1 MYPLFKTKCRSS
13 FLMVVLSFMMILSPQ
28 STAFYDRHEQG
39 WFWYKSQ
46 PLVPKVLPKKQGSAS
61 HEPKVLSAQDQIKK
75 IQESLEEATARAI
88 LQPTLA
94 HVQEVMTLQRH
105 ILNRSSQFQD
115 TWMQASLFEAQ
126 HARPQDATH
135 PLARALHKQKEEQQ
149 LGQKIRGLAKTT
161 GLFFVFSST
170 CPHCHTFAPVVKQF
184 AQDYGFEIKAI
195 SKDGASLKE
204 FPEVSKDNGMIARLN
219 PQGIYPALFL
229 AHPSSGQVIPVA
241 WGMANPT
248 QLLENFATV
257 IKALEEKTF
266 HDR

>member
-1 MYPLFKTKCRSS
+1 MCPLFKAKCRSS
-13 FLMVVLSFMMILSPQ
+13 FLMVILSFLISSSQ
-28 STAFYDRHEQG
+28 SWAFYDRHEQG

-126 HARPQDATH
+126 HVRPEDATH
-135 PLARALHKQKEEQQ
+135 PLARTLHKQKEEQH
-149 LGQKIRGLAKTT
+149 LEQKIRMLAKST
-161 GLFFVFSST
+161 GLFFAFSST
-170 CPHCHTFAPVVKQF
+170 CPHCHSFAPVVKQF

-195 SKDGASLKE
+195 SKDGTSLKE
-204 FPEVSKDNGMIARLN
+204 FPEVLKDNGMIARLN

-229 AHPSSGQVIPVA
+229 AHPPSGQVIPVA
-241 WGMANPT
+241 WGMVTSA

-257 IKALEEKTF
+257 IKAFKEKTV
-266 HDR
+266 HGR